1 MEAPGLVIVA
11 ASWWSCLLSAV
22 LAIPLCWPEASEAEI
37 HFLLWSQLHER
48 NGKLLARQALI
59 AISSSGSLHEM
70 CLPRF
75 VTCSFFTG
83 VLRSRWRF
91 FVLSS
96 GAARVPP
103 AKLIF
108 VLLNQF
114 FEYLRATLCKHA
126 IRRDLESARSSYGK
140 RLTLIDLFEGLRLVG
155 THFRC

>member
-1 MEAPGLVIVA
+1 MWPPLGGHAFSRLCLQFPCVGLKPLKQKFTFCFGL
-11 ASWWSCLLSAV
+11 SW
-22 LAIPLCWPEASEAEI
+22 
-37 HFLLWSQLHER
+37 HER